1 MTRSLGL
8 YGEAVVNSQVE
19 DRKSSIPYRKE
30 YNYITGSVEGSL
42 LLQQIVFRWR
52 GNGKKPFYKFREK
65 CDHPLYRDGDS
76 WTEEMGFG
84 TSQFDR
90 ALKDIAAK
98 VTSGSKKSEI
108 EKWSLVTYWTDHQRV
123 TWYSVN
129 ERLLNILV
137 GFAYTDQE
145 NARKFKLGEILGK
158 WQSPSYLEDAKS
170 ATDTFEY
177 AIYLLY
183 KEYSENTSNIQGDF
197 SNEPEHQD
205 EVSINPPSAL
215 DAYFGPKRP
224 SDVALPEKVN
234 LHDQSERERYAL
246 RLQEQRKARAEG
258 EPWLTQYEWLTKPRS
273 GIERDTLRRVA
284 HTLVTAGIPEPESD
298 AVKARWRSALESVY
312 IESGGDFE
320 LIKRAGVAMVAG
332 GLQFWPTHKWVD
344 QVIALK
350 AEKAQGKTS
359 TFKARS
365 VYDDDGDDREIAT
378 PQY

>member
-1 MTRSLGL
+1 MDNRRVVMTRSFSS
-8 YGEAVVNSQVE
+8 YGEAVVNSQFE
-19 DRKSSIPYRKE
+19 DYKLFILYRKE

-52 GNGKKPFYKFREK
+52 GNGKKPFYKFREE

-90 ALKDIAAK
+90 ALKDIATK

-158 WQSPSYLEDAKS
+158 WQSPSYLENAES
-170 ATDTFEY
+170 ATDTFEH

-183 KEYSENTSNIQGDF
+183 KEYSENTSNTQGDF
-197 SNEPEHQD
+197 SNEQELQDEENIPQPTGAEILDGFGFTPKATQPQGDEPKVDWADKEQRNAALIASRQKALQRHSESPWLDVGSWLTPRQGITKEDMQHTLWLLMKTVGLQEPSSDSLRKRWPEHLAAMYTEAGGKWKLLEAAFGKIRDTD
-205 EVSINPPSAL
+205 EKYRGDISKWA
-215 DAYFGPKRP
+215 
-224 SDVALPEKVN
+224 
-234 LHDQSERERYAL
+234 ERYILA
-246 RLQEQRKARAEG
+246 ERKEKTNIQAWRAR
-258 EPWLTQYEWLTKPRS
+258 
-273 GIERDTLRRVA
+273 
-284 HTLVTAGIPEPESD
+284 
-298 AVKARWRSALESVY
+298 
-312 IESGGDFE
+312 
-320 LIKRAGVAMVAG
+320 
-332 GLQFWPTHKWVD
+332 
-344 QVIALK
+344 
-350 AEKAQGKTS
+350 
-359 TFKARS
+359 
-365 VYDDDGDDREIAT
+365 
-378 PQY
+378 